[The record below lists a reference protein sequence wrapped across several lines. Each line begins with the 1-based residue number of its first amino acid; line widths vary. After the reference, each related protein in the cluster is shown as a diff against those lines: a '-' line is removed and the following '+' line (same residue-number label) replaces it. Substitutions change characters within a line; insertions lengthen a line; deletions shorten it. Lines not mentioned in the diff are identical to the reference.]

1 MKFVLTNPGLLC
13 PFVMSFSVPSPSPYP
28 TFRLPRLFQFCLHV
42 ASFTGVWSN
51 KFNNNYCRRTAE
63 RYSSKKRPTQT
74 GTRILN
80 LVYLALTFSVHIHT
94 RHTQAG
100 RHHQVSSSCPE
111 LGNIREMHQVPR
123 TSRLQGPHSRRRC
136 HLPASTSC
144 SGRRACHKHI
154 PVHLQSLLLPLL
166 VQPLRLAH
174 HVSMC

>member
-1 MKFVLTNPGLLC
+1 MLRPSLAYGLIN
-13 PFVMSFSVPSPSPYP
+13 S
-28 TFRLPRLFQFCLHV
+28 TII
-42 ASFTGVWSN
+42 
-51 KFNNNYCRRTAE
+51 TAE
-63 RYSSKKRPTQT
+63 GQQKGILRKRGLRRQVRTRMQ
-74 GTRILN
+74 TRILN